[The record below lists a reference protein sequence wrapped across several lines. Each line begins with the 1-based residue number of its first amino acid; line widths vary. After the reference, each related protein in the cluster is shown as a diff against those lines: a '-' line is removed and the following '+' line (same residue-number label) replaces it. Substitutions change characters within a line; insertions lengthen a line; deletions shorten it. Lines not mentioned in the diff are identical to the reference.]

1 MTTVLFWDIDG
12 TLLTTARGG
21 IHAWEEAVQEQ
32 VGNPVDL
39 TRFQTAGLT
48 DVEIAR
54 RLAALYEIDPARS
67 ENLVR
72 AYERHLPHSLGRR
85 TGAVLPNVRSILER
99 LRGRSDVYSAL
110 LTGNTRAG
118 AAAKLR
124 HYALAEFFEGHGGA
138 FADEA
143 DDRAAIARDAI
154 AQARG
159 ILGSVA
165 PDLVYVIGDTPH
177 DIACGKAIGARVLAV
192 ATGGYTEE
200 QLRSCDPWL
209 VLPSLPEPDAFL
221 SRLGL
226 SLSLESV

>member
-12 TLLTTARGG
+12 TLLTTARAG

-32 VGNPVDL
+32 IGRPVDL
-39 TRFQTAGLT
+39 TGFQTAGLT

-54 RLAALYEIDPARS
+54 RLAAMHQIDPAHS
-67 ENLVR
+67 EDLVR
-72 AYERHLPHSLGRR
+72 AYERRLPHSLNRR
-85 TGAVLPNVRSILER
+85 AGAVLPNVRPILER
-99 LRGRSDVYSAL
+99 LRSRSDVYSAL

-138 FADEA
+138 FADGA
-143 DDRAAIARDAI
+143 HDRAAIARDAI

-159 ILGSVA
+159 VLGVVS
-165 PDLVYVIGDTPH
+165 PDRVYVIGDTPH
-177 DIACGKAIGARVLAV
+177 DITCGKAIGARVIAV
-192 ATGGYTEE
+192 ATGSYTEE
-200 QLRSCDPWL
+200 QLGNCNPWL

-226 SLSLESV
+226 SPSLESV